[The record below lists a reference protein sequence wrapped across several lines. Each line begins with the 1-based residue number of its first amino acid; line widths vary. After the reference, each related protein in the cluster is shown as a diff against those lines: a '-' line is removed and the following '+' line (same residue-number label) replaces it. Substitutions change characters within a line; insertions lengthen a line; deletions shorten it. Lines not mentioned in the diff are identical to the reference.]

1 MKVRLLDWG
10 VAWAPRKACPFS
22 PSAVARRND
31 HVNAIPVRT
40 ESRGQRAGRVAESG
54 ETRLHSPRCRF
65 GHNVDMDA
73 APPEHP
79 WLHEQ
84 LAIQE
89 SAIEG
94 KGLFATE
101 DLPADLVVI
110 RLAGRLV
117 SSSELASLIGEAKAD
132 PSAPMSIL

>member
-1 MKVRLLDWG
+1 MHL
-10 VAWAPRKACPFS
+10 PQ
-22 PSAVARRND
+22 
-31 HVNAIPVRT
+31 T
-40 ESRGQRAGRVAESG
+40 
-54 ETRLHSPRCRF
+54 TF
-65 GHNVDMDA
+65 GHNVHVDA
-73 APPEHP
+73 VPPEHP
-79 WLHEQ
+79 WLHEK

-117 SSSELASLIGEAKAD
+117 SSLELASLIDEGQG
-132 PSAPMSIL
+132 